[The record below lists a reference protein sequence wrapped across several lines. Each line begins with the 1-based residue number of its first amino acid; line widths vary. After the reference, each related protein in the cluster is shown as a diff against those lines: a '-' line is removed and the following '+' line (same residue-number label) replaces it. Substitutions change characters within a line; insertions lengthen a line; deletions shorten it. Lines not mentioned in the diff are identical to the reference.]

1 MIRRK
6 KIKGDLTPLINKL
19 RKKLREEKEVLFAY
33 IIGSYAT
40 GKNNP
45 MSDFDIAL
53 YLEDDKDIF
62 ERKLYFNSL
71 ITDILKTDEV
81 DIIILNNSSPF
92 FVHHALKNAKLLFSK
107 NEEKRISFL
116 VKNLKEYFDME
127 YYYQR
132 FKESILKRIEEGKYG
147 I

>member
-6 KIKGDLTPLINKL
+6 KIKGDLTPLIDKL
-19 RKKLREEKEVLFAY
+19 KEKLKEEKGILFAY

-81 DIIILNNSSPF
+81 DIIILNNSS
-92 FVHHALKNAKLLFSK
+92 HFSSTK
-107 NEEKRISFL
+107 FWI
-116 VKNLKEYFDME
+116 
-127 YYYQR
+127 
-132 FKESILKRIEEGKYG
+132 IA
-147 I
+147 